1 MESSKTRKRDG
12 SRLFLSVATVAVVAS
27 LLGGCVSRG
36 ASAGKDVTGSIPEA
50 GPLARSQS
58 DWQAV
63 AADWGPRY
71 EKSPGDKLASMN
83 YARALRGLSQNQQAV
98 AVMQNAAIKAPEDR
112 EILALYGRTLAD
124 AGRFDEAAKVLANAH
139 TPDRPDWRIYN
150 VQGTVADQMGDHAGA
165 QAFYDSALQ
174 IVPGEPSVLSN
185 VGLSYALQKRL
196 TDAERVLREA
206 ADNPRSDQRVR
217 ANLAMVLALEGKF
230 QESEEVARRDL
241 SPTDAAAN
249 VAYVRG
255 MVTQANSW
263 QQIKALD
270 KKKTAAAPDKTL
282 AAQQ

>member
-1 MESSKTRKRDG
+1 MEPSK
-12 SRLFLSVATVAVVAS
+12 SRGRVCCRLLLSVAALAVVAG
-27 LLGGCVSRG
+27 LLGGCATRGG
-36 ASAGKDVTGSIPEA
+36 ASKDVTGSIPEQ
-50 GPLARSQS
+50 GPLAHSQS
-58 DWQAV
+58 DWQAL

-71 EKSPGDKLASMN
+71 EKLPGDKAASMN
-83 YARALRGLSQNQQAV
+83 YARALRGLNQYQQAV
-98 AVMQNAAIKAPEDR
+98 AVMQNAAIKTPEDR

-124 AGRFDEAAKVLANAH
+124 AGRFDEASKVLANAH

-150 VQGTVADQMGDHAGA
+150 VQGTVADQLGDHAGA

-196 TDAERVLREA
+196 TDAEKVLRQA
-206 ADNPRSDQRVR
+206 ADSPRSDPRIR

-241 SPTDAAAN
+241 GPADAAAN
-249 VAYVRG
+249 VAFVRS

-270 KKKTAAAPDKTL
+270 KKTVAASGKATV
-282 AAQQ
+282 ASQ